1 MQSFYVYLM
10 ASRRNGTLDTGST
23 SDLKK
28 RVREHKKNRVPG
40 FTAPHNVH
48 LLVYYEVHEAY
59 AEAARHEKRFKNWC
73 RQWKLNWIE
82 ELNPEWRDL
91 DEETCHCLRVSGCH
105 GQVAARRWWG

>member
-28 RVREHKKNRVPG
+28 RGREHKKNRVPG

-59 AEAARHEKRFKNWC
+59 VEAARHEKRFKSWC
-73 RQWKLNWIE
+73 RQSKLNWIE

-91 DEETCHCLRVSGCH
+91 DEEICYCLRVSGCH
-105 GQVAARRWWG
+105 EQIAARRWWG